1 MKTRILLTSALVSLL
16 MAGSAFAMDSEAI
29 EKKRQEIRERADK
42 ASERGSRVEAL
53 ETQVEE
59 LQELIKMMVTPQD
72 QEESS

>member
-1 MKTRILLTSALVSLL
+1 MKTKMLLTSVLVSLL
-16 MAGSAFAMDSEAI
+16 MAGPAFAMDSEAI
-29 EKKRQEIRERADK
+29 EEHRKAISERADK

-72 QEESS
+72 ETS